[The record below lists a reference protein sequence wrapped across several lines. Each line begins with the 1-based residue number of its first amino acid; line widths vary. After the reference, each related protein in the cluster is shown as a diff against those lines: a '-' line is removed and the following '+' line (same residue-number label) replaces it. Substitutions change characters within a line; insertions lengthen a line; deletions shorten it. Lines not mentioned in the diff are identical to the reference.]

1 MFGRRCGLGTNG
13 SHERSAHP
21 RQIPVVR
28 GFRER
33 KTKSPNRLSER
44 FEVGFRR
51 DGAVA
56 CRGSG
61 AVVLG
66 EPRGLSAARSCCN
79 FCSLAM
85 FVAMRSDGSEQTDN
99 SADAMIAGAPR
110 RPPRAWT
117 EPGRASTQLIDC
129 SPSAPVASLLAACR
143 PLGRR
148 GLRPQAGSARL
159 HSTATARPGARL
171 LQDACKPMHTDPSTI
186 WVICYQ
192 RTTQEPFPSE
202 MSSSRLLE
210 ATTTA
215 CLRRPDERAAR
226 ATMP

>member
-1 MFGRRCGLGTNG
+1 VGTNG

-66 EPRGLSAARSCCN
+66 EPRGLRAARSCGN
-79 FCSLAM
+79 SGSLAM
-85 FVAMRSDGSEQTDN
+85 FVAMR
-99 SADAMIAGAPR
+99 
-110 RPPRAWT
+110 
-117 EPGRASTQLIDC
+117 RAS
-129 SPSAPVASLLAACR
+129 SRVRSLAA
-143 PLGRR
+143 
-148 GLRPQAGSARL
+148 AR
-159 HSTATARPGARL
+159 HPG
-171 LQDACKPMHTDPSTI
+171 
-186 WVICYQ
+186 
-192 RTTQEPFPSE
+192 
-202 MSSSRLLE
+202 SSSKLEIGERLAVPSLSSE
-210 ATTTA
+210 A
-215 CLRRPDERAAR
+215 LQIQLGVGVLDDQGGGKRREGWRRAQR
-226 ATMP
+226 GYSQ